1 MARSMTGLP
10 LASERATQRET
21 TSAWAVASVAV
32 ALSAAFVVVGLA
44 GLVVATP
51 WYLDG
56 ALDRAG
62 SAAIL
67 GLAPADV
74 HAISWSTETELFLGA
89 GTFAQ
94 TLPGAGG
101 SVPFYGPSEAA
112 HLRDV
117 QVLARGLV
125 ALILAGVL
133 VFAFALGRWG
143 RQPRTWRAVSR
154 GAAGLAV
161 GVALVGGF
169 FAVAFEPAFT
179 IFHLIFFPG
188 GNWNFDQREARMVQ
202 LYPPPF
208 WDELVLVFA
217 ALTLGLALTAWAL
230 ARRRARRLEAA

>member
-1 MARSMTGLP
+1 M
-10 LASERATQRET
+10 
-21 TSAWAVASVAV
+21 
-32 ALSAAFVVVGLA
+32 
-44 GLVVATP
+44 
-51 WYLDG
+51 
-56 ALDRAG
+56 
-62 SAAIL
+62 
-67 GLAPADV
+67 
-74 HAISWSTETELFLGA
+74 
-89 GTFAQ
+89 
-94 TLPGAGG
+94 
-101 SVPFYGPSEAA
+101 
-112 HLRDV
+112 
-117 QVLARGLV
+117 
-125 ALILAGVL
+125 
-133 VFAFALGRWG
+133 
-143 RQPRTWRAVSR
+143 SR